1 MDLWEFNKIAAAA
14 LLSLLVII
22 GANTAVPLLYPE
34 GGPGQVQVVEVQE
47 EVQTAEAEP
56 QAEEQPQIQPLPVLL
71 ASADPSNG
79 QTVARQCSAC
89 HVFEEGG
96 ANRVGPHLWAVPGRE
111 VASIGGFAYSNA
123 LQEYGGEWSY
133 ERLDCFLENPSECVP
148 GTSMAYS
155 GVKDPQDRADLIAYL
170 ASLGDTP
177 PFPEPEDTAEAPAES
192 DQAAAPEA
200 GEPEQQQADAQEEA
214 DQTQTDMAA
223 AEEPAGADASGEE
236 SSAASEPA
244 SGEATEAASGD
255 TQLAA
260 LFANASA
267 ADGEKAVRVCA
278 ACHSFDEG
286 GAHRIGPNL
295 YGIMGNDIAAV
306 DGFNNYSSAL
316 SSLDG
321 SWTYERMNAWLEA
334 PMDYVQGTTM
344 GYAGVK
350 DDAERADIIAYLA
363 SLGDAP
369 PLPGAE

>member
-56 QAEEQPQIQPLPVLL
+56 QAEEPPQIQPLPVLL

-96 ANRVGPHLWAVPGRE
+96 ANRVGPHLWAVPGRQ

-369 PLPGAE
+369 PLPGTE

>member
-56 QAEEQPQIQPLPVLL
+56 QAEEPPQIQPLPVLL

-369 PLPGAE
+369 PLPGTE

>member
-56 QAEEQPQIQPLPVLL
+56 QAEEPPQIQPLPVLL

>member
-56 QAEEQPQIQPLPVLL
+56 QAEEPPQIQPLPVLL

-96 ANRVGPHLWAVPGRE
+96 ANRVGPHLWAVPGRQ